1 MFFAFILHFVAL
13 PFLCAS
19 VLCPQ
24 TSFNSVFLCRLAAFV
39 VRAMQETQPTRSKA
53 KFQLNQRTVQTDG
66 EPSKRTSEQT
76 NEQANR
82 ASTATTT
89 SAGSAS
95 ASSDG
100 RTRNNKLKLKFITH
114 THTRTTGRA
123 NMHTHRH
130 AGAHVSFRFVRFC
143 CWWVDW
149 SPLLL
154 CCCCGRRRCDACSAA
169 DSEVAC
175 AVLLLRVGGCWGG
188 LVGWFSLSTTTG
200 SSSAAAAA
208 TKNDGRLRKML
219 VFHLRKISHHFLA
232 LKTVRR
238 AHGKGGMAAWAALG
252 LVWWS
257 CAMPG
262 EWEAAA
268 ETQQQPR

>member
-95 ASSDG
+95 VSSDG

-114 THTRTTGRA
+114 THT
-123 NMHTHRH
+123 HTHDRQSEH
-130 AGAHVSFRFVRFC
+130 AHTQTCWRTRFVSFC
-143 CWWVDW
+143 A
-149 SPLLL
+149 LLL
-154 CCCCGRRRCDACSAA
+154 L
-169 DSEVAC
+169 V
-175 AVLLLRVGGCWGG
+175 GG
-188 LVGWFSLSTTTG
+188 LV
-200 SSSAAAAA
+200 AAAAA
-208 TKNDGRLRKML
+208 AE
-219 VFHLRKISHHFLA
+219 V
-232 LKTVRR
+232 
-238 AHGKGGMAAWAALG
+238 AATLAAL
-252 LVWWS
+252 LTVKLHAL
-257 CAMPG
+257 CCC
-262 EWEAAA
+262 
-268 ETQQQPR
+268 

>member
-89 SAGSAS
+89 SASSAS

-114 THTRTTGRA
+114 THTHARPAERTCT
-123 NMHTHRH
+123 HTDML
-130 AGAHVSFRFVRFC
+130 AHTFRFVLCAFVVGGWIGRRFC
-143 CWWVDW
+143 C
-149 SPLLL
+149 
-154 CCCCGRRRCDACSAA
+154 
-169 DSEVAC
+169 
-175 AVLLLRVGGCWGG
+175 
-188 LVGWFSLSTTTG
+188 
-200 SSSAAAAA
+200 AAAAA
-208 TKNDGRLRKML
+208 N
-219 VFHLRKISHHFLA
+219 V
-232 LKTVRR
+232 
-238 AHGKGGMAAWAALG
+238 AATLAAL
-252 LVWWS
+252 LTVKLHAL
-257 CAMPG
+257 CCC
-262 EWEAAA
+262 
-268 ETQQQPR
+268 